1 MHFGPP
7 HRPLAA
13 AGVLALVA
21 ARRPDL
27 VVISGDLTQRGKP
40 AHFVEAR
47 AFVDSLGAPTLAVP
61 GNHDVPLYRVWE
73 RMFSPY
79 TAYQRHFA
87 KELEPVFREPRM
99 VVAGINTAFNWT
111 LKNGCVRLRRLAEVQ
126 DLMAGVSEETLKVV
140 VAHHPLVR
148 LPGFPGDLPA
158 TNSRGTLE
166 VLAGVGVDLVLG
178 GHLHQGFVGRSEEF
192 HAAPG
197 VVLAYAGTS
206 SSSRGRGGERDEC
219 SCNWIEWDERTLDVT
234 RLRWRPGEPGFE
246 EVEWSRFVRAPAAR
260 LVSAAAAVGG
270 GHLS

>member
-21 ARRPDL
+21 ARRPAL

-40 AHFVEAR
+40 AQFVEAR
-47 AFVDSLGAPTLAVP
+47 AFASALGVPVLAVP

-73 RMFSPY
+73 RAFQPY
-79 TAYQRHFA
+79 TAYQRHFGA
-87 KELEPVFREPRM
+87 ELEPVFRDPRM
-99 VVAGINTAFNWT
+99 VVAGVNTAFNWT
-111 LKNGCVRLRRLAEVQ
+111 LKNGCVRLRRLEQ
-126 DLMAGVSEETLKVV
+126 IQELMVGVPAGLLKVV

-158 TNSRGTLE
+158 TNARGTLE
-166 VLAGVGVDLVLG
+166 VLAGAGVDLVLG

-197 VVLAYAGTS
+197 VLLAYAGTA
-206 SSSRGRGGERDEC
+206 SSSRGRGGEREEC

-234 RLRWRPGEPGFE
+234 RLRWRPGLSGFE
-246 EVEWSRFVRAPAAR
+246 EMERSRFGRASAAR
-260 LVSAAAAVGG
+260 TSGPPGAVAGEG
-270 GHLS
+270 S